1 MRGLF
6 YAGNVNIER
15 RHRAEEGHNAMHPD
29 PVWTSREPGTYLLL
43 LRLVQPA
50 RVEIGRL
57 GALDFRVGWYVYVG
71 SALNGLGH
79 RLSRH
84 ARLEKRHHWHIDA
97 LRAVTD
103 LVAVAARPGRGR
115 LECAIADRV
124 SGWPGG
130 SRRVPRFGA
139 SDCRCAGHLIHF
151 DRRPAVDLDDDWTVT
166 NLGSQETGVTR

>member
-1 MRGLF
+1 ML
-6 YAGNVNIER
+6 
-15 RHRAEEGHNAMHPD
+15 PD

-43 LRLVQPA
+43 LRLSEPT

-71 SALNGLGH
+71 SALSGLGH

-84 ARLEKRHHWHIDA
+84 ARLEKRHHWHVDG

-103 LVAVAARPGRGR
+103 LVAVAARPGRER

-130 SRRVPRFGA
+130 RRPVPRFGA

-151 DRRPAVDLDDDWTVT
+151 DQRPAVDLGDDWTVT
-166 NLGSQETGVTR
+166 SLGSQETDVTR